1 MLAFLAISYRFIRV
15 IVRSL
20 GDPEF
25 RGLFVLVLVMLA
37 TGSIF
42 YWRVEGWSLFNS
54 LYFSV
59 ITLTTVG
66 YGDFSP
72 HTVLG
77 KAFTMVYILVGI
89 GILLGFID
97 TVSSRSRDD
106 VSGLHMRF
114 GSRRNERT
122 YEEVSAD
129 SSNAPTGGEQRDE
142 A

>member
-1 MLAFLAISYRFIRV
+1 MLAFFVISYRFIRV

-25 RGLFVLVLVMLA
+25 RGLLALVLIMLA
-37 TGSIF
+37 SGSIF

-89 GILLGFID
+89 GILLGFVE
-97 TVSSRSRDD
+97 TVSSRSRED
-106 VSGLHMRF
+106 VSPLHMRLE
-114 GSRRNERT
+114 SRRTEGIAS
-122 YEEVSAD
+122 EPGSKSPDPSEV
-129 SSNAPTGGEQRDE
+129 DE
-142 A
+142 ASDIA